1 MFGQD
6 NRRIILGYSQA
17 SHCQGKWRYVC
28 PRELRIIVFCRT
40 IAPVGCIV
48 PQDKRRK
55 AAMLVDL
62 IKENM
67 EENSMVKIVV

>member
-40 IAPVGCIV
+40 IAPTIRNTEMVT
-48 PQDKRRK
+48 
-55 AAMLVDL
+55 DL
-62 IKENM
+62 IKEIEKRVIIM
-67 EENSMVKIVV
+67 EVRVY